1 MYIDTGLRDPRGA
14 TTRTPSGTALA
25 EPFLTQ
31 MTSTIGGRRVGS
43 SEPAGSPQRG
53 HHQKQSPR
61 GHGGEEGSAR
71 QSGGSQESGQG
82 AANKHPSKRGTAHG
96 KEGGKSDH

>member
-1 MYIDTGLRDPRGA
+1 MSDHPNRPDHPNEDTN
-14 TTRTPSGTALA
+14 
-25 EPFLTQ
+25 
-31 MTSTIGGRRVGS
+31 
-43 SEPAGSPQRG
+43 
-53 HHQKQSPR
+53 QKQSPR
-61 GHGGEEGSAR
+61 GHGEEGSAR